1 MGAGDSLESMKSL
14 VVAFFPLLAIAAACG
29 GKTPD
34 AQSPENADESSS
46 SGSDTSSNTTNDESE
61 RKPAAQHATIHEEDK
76 SGPAKCGG
84 ADVTD
89 LLAVLSQASC
99 EVPGANPEGPS
110 DRDVKDLL
118 EITVRPDS
126 PRIAPGS
133 KSTIR
138 VTFRNKSKTD
148 LPLDFVVDPLPR
160 FDFEVYTVKGTRA
173 DKPKGDEPS
182 LPPEAEGA
190 APDKKIA
197 RITLAPQGTA
207 GLTLSWDA
215 VKYKWASK
223 DKAKGAV
230 PGHGY
235 PREPAGPLPKGKY
248 VLRVTT
254 PLVGVFEGVDHEVS
268 QPRTQ
273 IEIGN
278 F

>member
-1 MGAGDSLESMKSL
+1 MKSL
-14 VVAFFPLLAIAAACG
+14 ALALLPLLAVVAACG

-46 SGSDTSSNTTNDESE
+46 SGSDTASNASNDESE
-61 RKPAAQHATIHEEDK
+61 HKPAAQHASIHEEDTA
-76 SGPAKCGG
+76 GPAKCGG
-84 ADVTD
+84 AEVTD
-89 LLAVLSQASC
+89 LVAVLSQASC
-99 EVPGANPEGPS
+99 EVPGANPEEPS

-118 EITVRPDS
+118 EVTVKPDS

-133 KSTIR
+133 KSNVR
-138 VTFRNKSKTD
+138 VIFRNKSKAD
-148 LPLDFVVDPLPR
+148 LALDFVVDPLPR
-160 FDFEVYTVKGTRA
+160 FDFELYTPKGTRV
-173 DKPKGDEPS
+173 DRPRGEEPS

-207 GLTLSWDA
+207 GVTLSWDA

-268 QPRTQ
+268 QPRTP

>member
-1 MGAGDSLESMKSL
+1 MKTL
-14 VVAFFPLLAIAAACG
+14 DLAFASLLAVVAACG
-29 GKTPD
+29 GKTPA

-46 SGSDTSSNTTNDESE
+46 SGSDAPSNASDDQGEP
-61 RKPAAQHATIHEEDK
+61 KPAARHATIQEEE
-76 SGPAKCGG
+76 SAGPAKCGG
-84 ADVTD
+84 AEVTD

-99 EVPGANPEGPS
+99 EVPGANPEEPS

-118 EITVRPDS
+118 EITVKPDS

-133 KSTIR
+133 KSNVR
-138 VTFRNKSKTD
+138 VTFRNKSKAE
-148 LPLDFVVDPLPR
+148 LSLDFVVDPLPR
-160 FDFEVYTVKGTRA
+160 FDFELYTLKGTRV
-173 DKPKGDEPS
+173 DKPRGEEPS
-182 LPPEAEGA
+182 LPPEAQGPS
-190 APDKKIA
+190 PDKKVA
-197 RITLAPQGTA
+197 RITLAPEGSA

-215 VKYKWASK
+215 VRYKWASR

-248 VLRVTT
+248 VLRVIT
-254 PLVGVFEGVDHEVS
+254 PLVGVFEGVDHEIS
-268 QPRTQ
+268 QPRTP